1 MNEVVIGHLGT
12 NLQMIFTD
20 RDSWKLD
27 LRMKVFAF
35 VWKLTKL
42 PYLPIISTDSMA
54 VGRFSHLLET

>member
-1 MNEVVIGHLGT
+1 MNKVVIGHLGT
-12 NLQMIFTD
+12 KLQMIFTD

-42 PYLPIISTDSMA
+42 P
-54 VGRFSHLLET
+54 